1 MQPELDTSFGKESV
15 APAERQRRVRDLFNR
30 VAPRY
35 DLMNDAMSFG
45 IHRWWKRRF
54 VSGLPDTGLFVDLAG
69 GTGDVAVLA
78 AKRPQRTV
86 VVCDPSVEMMRAGH
100 AAGRAPGILWV
111 AGQAEQLPF
120 ADESVKVLTVA
131 FGLRNVTHL
140 EAALLE
146 AHRVLQPGGVFLCLE
161 FSQPYSWFRPL
172 YDAYSYVVI
181 PRLGAWVAG
190 QPDAYQYLVD
200 SIRRFPPQQAFASML
215 SDAGFADVR
224 YRNVSLGIACIH
236 RGRKPEAS

>member
-1 MQPELDTSFGKESV
+1 MQPDLDTSFGKESV

-45 IHRWWKRRF
+45 IHRLWKRRF
-54 VSGLPDTGLFVDLAG
+54 VSGLPDNGLFVDLAG
-69 GTGDVAVLA
+69 GTGDVARLA

-86 VVCDPSVEMMRAGH
+86 IVCDPSIEMMRAGRT
-100 AAGRAPGILWV
+100 AERDPDIVWV
-111 AGQAEQLPF
+111 AGAAEQLPF
-120 ADESVKVLTVA
+120 ADASVAVLTVA
-131 FGLRNVTHL
+131 FGLRNVTRL

-146 AHRVLQPGGVFLCLE
+146 AHRVLQPGGVFMCLE
-161 FSQPYSWFRPL
+161 FSRPYSWFRPL

-181 PRLGAWVAG
+181 PRLGAWIAG

-200 SIRRFPPQQAFASML
+200 SIRRFPTQQAFASL
-215 SDAGFADVR
+215 LIEAGFSGVR
-224 YRNVSLGIACIH
+224 YRNLSLGIACIH
-236 RGRKPEAS
+236 RGRKPDAP